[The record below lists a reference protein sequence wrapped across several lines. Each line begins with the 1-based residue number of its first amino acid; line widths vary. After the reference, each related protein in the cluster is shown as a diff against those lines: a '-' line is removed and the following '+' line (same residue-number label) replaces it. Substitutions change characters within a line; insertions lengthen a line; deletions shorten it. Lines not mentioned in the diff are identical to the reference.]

1 MYDQLKNIK
10 VFSSLSHEAISLLV
24 RYLKLV
30 NLPKGTILIEANK
43 IEPYFYIIDQ
53 GIARAY
59 SDGEH
64 QQITFWF
71 GQKSDFLFSYNS
83 YINNKPGYEN
93 IELLTDCSLYKIRIT
108 DLFTLYSSEIELAN
122 WGRKIIE
129 AELIATEKRLIDRLF
144 KTATERYQYFSKSTP
159 EIIKSVALKHI
170 ASYLG
175 VTQVTLS
182 RIRASCKP

>member
-1 MYDQLKNIK
+1 MKNLN
-10 VFSSLSHEAISLLV
+10 VFSSLSHEAISLLAP
-24 RYLKLV
+24 YLKLV
-30 NLPKGTILIEANK
+30 NFPKGTLLIEANK
-43 IEPYFYIIDQ
+43 IEPYFYIINQ

-71 GQKSDFLFSYNS
+71 GQKSDLLFSYHS
-83 YINNKPGYEN
+83 YINNKPGYES
-93 IELLTDCSLYKIRIT
+93 IELLTDCSLYQIRIM

-129 AELIATEKRLIDRLF
+129 SELIAAEKRLIDRLF
-144 KTATERYQYFSKSTP
+144 KTATERYEYFSKATP

-182 RIRASCKP
+182 RIRASCKQ